1 MSLAPD
7 QAVRVS
13 DRAHEGHNRTPA
25 YVRGKR
31 GTIEDVH
38 GSFPN
43 PETRAYGA
51 DGEPTQRLYLVRFEQ
66 AELWRDYDGSEGD
79 CLLVDLFEHWL
90 AEDA

>member
-1 MSLAPD
+1 MSLAPG

-13 DRAHEGHNRTPA
+13 ERAHDGHYRTPA
-25 YVRGKR
+25 YLRGKR
-31 GTIEDVH
+31 GTIERAH

-51 DGEPTQRLYLVRFEQ
+51 DGEPKRRLYLVRFEQ
-66 AELWRDYDGSEGD
+66 AELWRDYDGTEDD

>member
-1 MSLAPD
+1 MSFARGQP
-7 QAVRVS
+7 VRVS
-13 DRAHEGHNRTPA
+13 DRAHEGHHRTPS

-31 GTIEDVH
+31 GTIERAH
-38 GSFPN
+38 GSFRN

-51 DGEPTQRLYLVRFEQ
+51 DGEPRRPLYLVRFEQ
-66 AELWRDYDGSEGD
+66 AELWRDYDGAEED